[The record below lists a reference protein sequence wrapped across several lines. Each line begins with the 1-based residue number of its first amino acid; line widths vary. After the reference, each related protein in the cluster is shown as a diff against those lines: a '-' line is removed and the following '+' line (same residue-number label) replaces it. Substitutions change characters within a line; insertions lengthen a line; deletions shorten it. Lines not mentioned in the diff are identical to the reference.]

1 MPLWLQNWIGSWVV
15 WEVDKHAVS
24 QSVSQEGGREDGTFT
39 RSSPSPHS
47 ICISLFISLAIPSC
61 HTISMVMAFS
71 PSRSCRAPP
80 CVQLLLMMFLQ
91 LEPCLDIF
99 ICFDIDIVCQQA
111 GIVVFPSG
119 PNAPSPLQVKGKF
132 SVESLCQLR
141 GAPPRPPCV
150 GGTNW
155 A

>member
-24 QSVSQEGGREDGTFT
+24 QEEGRTVPPLAPL
-39 RSSPSPHS
+39 SPPHS

-119 PNAPSPLQVKGKF
+119 PNAPSPLQAKGKF